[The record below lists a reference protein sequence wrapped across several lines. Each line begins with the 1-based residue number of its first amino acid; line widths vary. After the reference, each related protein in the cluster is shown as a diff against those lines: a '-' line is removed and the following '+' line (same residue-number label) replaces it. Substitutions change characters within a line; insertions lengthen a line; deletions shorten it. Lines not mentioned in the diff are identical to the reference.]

1 MGGCMFQLEIKNT
14 LKEID
19 FLKYNNKIADFKK
32 WCEKERKSS
41 TGMLGWLNYA
51 SLLSEYDINN
61 IKSVAKYLKNR
72 FDTLVVVGVGGS
84 YLGTR
89 AIIEAIKG
97 ECCGECN
104 VIYLGNSMSARYLS
118 QVLEYL
124 KNRKFAVVVVSKS
137 GKTLE
142 PALAFRFLKDL
153 LIKKMGN
160 KFSEAI
166 VAITDENSGALRS
179 EVNELGYKSFTI
191 PHNVGGRYSV
201 FTSVGLLPF
210 AVCDI
215 DIDKFLAGVRCAE
228 KELNVFNENNPC
240 FRYAIARYE
249 FSKVGKN
256 VELFASYEPQLRFFL
271 EWIKQLFGES
281 EGKEK
286 KGVLPISALYTT
298 DLHSFGQ
305 FVQDGTPCLF
315 ETILK
320 IQSCETDVII
330 PKDENNFDGLNKL
343 SGLGI
348 NHVNDIMIDSVVKA
362 HTQGGVSNIILSIEK
377 LDEFNLGYLIYFF
390 MMSCTFSCFLQGVNP
405 FNQPGVEV
413 YKKNALK
420 LLKLD

>member
-1 MGGCMFQLEIKNT
+1 MFQLEIKNT

-256 VELFASYEPQLRFFL
+256 VELFASYEPHVSFFL
-271 EWIKQLFGES
+271 ECIKQR
-281 EGKEK
+281 
-286 KGVLPISALYTT
+286 
-298 DLHSFGQ
+298 
-305 FVQDGTPCLF
+305 
-315 ETILK
+315 
-320 IQSCETDVII
+320 
-330 PKDENNFDGLNKL
+330 
-343 SGLGI
+343 
-348 NHVNDIMIDSVVKA
+348 
-362 HTQGGVSNIILSIEK
+362 
-377 LDEFNLGYLIYFF
+377 
-390 MMSCTFSCFLQGVNP
+390 
-405 FNQPGVEV
+405 
-413 YKKNALK
+413 
-420 LLKLD
+420 